1 MHPTYLVVYECLRL
15 LPTYPAALMRAGPSP
30 ASTSTT
36 SGSTS
41 LPACLASLGGRSAI
55 NRRDRAWWAA
65 SEASG
70 NRRSVNRR
78 RRRCARTRRSPFT
91 SVRAVEVFDP
101 IDRNLAYA
109 QAALLGQQEQLGVE
123 EPLAVLDLR
132 QELLCNAALDRLEAA
147 LGVGEV
153 VAEEDLYK
161 EVVAARD

>member
-1 MHPTYLVVYECLRL
+1 MSPTATDLPCRPYASGAVARFDFNHVRLYFPARLPCEPRRSLGYQSPGPCVVGGIRGFGE
-15 LPTYPAALMRAGPSP
+15 PPFGEPAAQALRPHSQEP
-30 ASTSTT
+30 
-36 SGSTS
+36 
-41 LPACLASLGGRSAI
+41 LHVRQGGGGHV
-55 NRRDRAWWAA
+55 D
-65 SEASG
+65 
-70 NRRSVNRR
+70 
-78 RRRCARTRRSPFT
+78 P
-91 SVRAVEVFDP
+91 AVEVFDP